1 MSYGYQMSQVNDGAP
16 AETPG
21 PDDGITL
28 DESFVRAAPF
38 TEPPATA
45 RDRVHYVTG
54 SSVLP
59 AAQRNVQTVLRRM
72 HIRLGG
78 PAALGVL
85 IAAIVI
91 VAGVMMML
99 LGPGDAHAVTSLVHT
114 RLGIPR

>member
-1 MSYGYQMSQVNDGAP
+1 MSQVNDGAP

-21 PDDGITL
+21 PDDALQL

-38 TEPPATA
+38 TEPPAA
-45 RDRVHYVTG
+45 DRDRVRYVTG

-59 AAQRNVQTVLRRM
+59 AAQRNVQAVFRRL
-72 HIRLGG
+72 HVNLGG

-99 LGPGDAHAVTSLVHT
+99 LGPGHAHAVTTLVHT
-114 RLGIPR
+114 RIGLPG